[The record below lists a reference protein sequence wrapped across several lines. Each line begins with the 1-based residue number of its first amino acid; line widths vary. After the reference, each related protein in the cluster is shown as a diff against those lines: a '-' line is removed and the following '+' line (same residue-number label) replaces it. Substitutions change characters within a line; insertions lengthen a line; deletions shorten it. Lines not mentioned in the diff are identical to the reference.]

1 MRRMKEADAMELFA
15 SVADIID
22 IDSIPFDD
30 NKTYELLSNG
40 DTDGVYMMDSN
51 WDKYDLLQIKPK
63 NFEELIACVAFSHNP
78 LLNPY
83 IYTYLKMKEVHPFT
97 YPIYTKIEYV
107 ESVLKDTYGLLVYQH
122 QAIQISDYIEVMSNE
137 EKETYKL
144 AIRIMKNEI
153 ERRKRTLADYSFFEK
168 RAMLCYRMAYIKS
181 NLPEHFSLFMEE
193 RCKKDSIQSRN
204 KQIFL

>member
-30 NKTYELLSNG
+30 NKTYKLLSNG
-40 DTDGVYMMDSN
+40 DTDGVYMMESN

-63 NFEELIACVAFSHNP
+63 NFEELIACVAFSHNS

-122 QAIQISDYIEVMSNE
+122 QAAQISDYIEGMSNE

-144 AIRIMKNEI
+144 AIRIMKSEI
-153 ERRKRTLADYSFFEK
+153 ERRKRILADYSFFEK
-168 RAMLCYRMAYIKS
+168 RALLCYRMAYIKS
-181 NLPEHFSLFMEE
+181 NLPGHFNLFME
-193 RCKKDSIQSRN
+193 KKDGVQS
-204 KQIFL
+204 

>member
-1 MRRMKEADAMELFA
+1 MKRMKEADAMKLFA

-22 IDSIPFDD
+22 IDSIPLDD
-30 NKTYELLSNG
+30 DKTYELLSNG
-40 DTDGVYMMDSN
+40 DTDGVYMMESN

-63 NFEELIACVAFSHNP
+63 NFEELIACVAFSHNS

-97 YPIYTKIEYV
+97 YPIYIKIEYV

-137 EKETYKL
+137 EKDTYKL

-168 RAMLCYRMAYIKS
+168 RALLCYRMAYIKS
-181 NLPEHFSLFMEE
+181 NMPEHFSLFMAE
-193 RCKKDSIQSRN
+193 RCEKGSIQS
-204 KQIFL
+204 

>member
-1 MRRMKEADAMELFA
+1 MKRMKEADAMKLFA

-22 IDSIPFDD
+22 IDSIPLDD
-30 NKTYELLSNG
+30 DKTYELLSNG
-40 DTDGVYMMDSN
+40 DTDGVYMMESN

-63 NFEELIACVAFSHNP
+63 NFEELIACVAFSHNS

-137 EKETYKL
+137 EKDTYKL

-168 RAMLCYRMAYIKS
+168 RALLCYRMAYIKS
-181 NLPEHFSLFMEE
+181 NMPEHFSLFMAE
-193 RCKKDSIQSRN
+193 RCEKGSIQS
-204 KQIFL
+204 

>member
-1 MRRMKEADAMELFA
+1 MRRMIEADAIELFA
-15 SVADIID
+15 SVTDIID

-30 NKTYELLSNG
+30 NKTYELISNG
-40 DTDGVYMMDSN
+40 DTDGVYMMESN

-63 NFEELIACVAFSHNP
+63 NFDELIACVAFSHNS

-97 YPIYTKIEYV
+97 YPIYTRIEYV
-107 ESVLKDTYGLLVYQH
+107 ESVLKETYGLLVYQH
-122 QAIQISDYIEVMSNE
+122 QAARISDYIEGMSNE

-144 AIRIMKNEI
+144 AIRIMKSEI

-168 RAMLCYRMAYIKS
+168 RALLCYRMAYIKS
-181 NLPEHFSLFMEE
+181 NLPEHFNLFME
-193 RCKKDSIQSRN
+193 KKDGVQS
-204 KQIFL
+204 

>member
-1 MRRMKEADAMELFA
+1 MKRMKEADAMKLFA
-15 SVADIID
+15 SVADILD
-22 IDSIPFDD
+22 RDSIPLDD
-30 NKTYELLSNG
+30 DKTYELLSNG
-40 DTDGVYMMDSN
+40 DTDGVYMMESN

-63 NFEELIACVAFSHNP
+63 NFEELIACVAFSHNS

>member
-1 MRRMKEADAMELFA
+1 MSRMKEADAKALFTF
-15 SVADIID
+15 VANRID
-22 IDSIPFDD
+22 IESIPLDD
-30 NKTYELLSNG
+30 YKTYKLLSNG
-40 DTDGVYMMDSN
+40 DTDGVYMMESN

-63 NFEELIACVAFSHNP
+63 NFEELIACVAFSHNS

-168 RAMLCYRMAYIKS
+168 RALLCYRMAYIKS
-181 NLPEHFSLFMEE
+181 NMPEHFSLFMAE
-193 RCKKDSIQSRN
+193 RCEKGSIQS
-204 KQIFL
+204 

>member
-40 DTDGVYMMDSN
+40 DTDGVYMMETN

-107 ESVLKDTYGLLVYQH
+107 ESVLKDTYGLLVYQY
-122 QAIQISDYIEVMSNE
+122 QAAQISDYIEGMSNE
-137 EKETYKL
+137 ERETYKL
-144 AIRIMKNEI
+144 SIRIMKNEI

-168 RAMLCYRMAYIKS
+168 RALLCYRMAYIKS
-181 NLPEHFSLFMEE
+181 NMPEHFSLFMAE
-193 RCKKDSIQSRN
+193 RCEKGSIQS
-204 KQIFL
+204 

>member
-15 SVADIID
+15 SVTDIID

-40 DTDGVYMMDSN
+40 DTDGVYMMESN

-63 NFEELIACVAFSHNP
+63 NFDELIACVAFSHNL

-122 QAIQISDYIEVMSNE
+122 QAAQISDYIEGMSNE
-137 EKETYKL
+137 EKDTYKL

-168 RAMLCYRMAYIKS
+168 RALLCYRMAYIKS
-181 NLPEHFSLFMEE
+181 NMPEHFSLFMAE
-193 RCKKDSIQSRN
+193 RCEKGSIQS
-204 KQIFL
+204 

>member
-40 DTDGVYMMDSN
+40 DTDGVYMMESN

-107 ESVLKDTYGLLVYQH
+107 ESVLKDTYGLLVYQY
-122 QAIQISDYIEVMSNE
+122 QAAQISDYIEGMSNE
-137 EKETYKL
+137 ERETYKL
-144 AIRIMKNEI
+144 SIRIMKNEI

-168 RAMLCYRMAYIKS
+168 RALLCYRMAYIKS
-181 NLPEHFSLFMEE
+181 NMPEHFSLFMAE
-193 RCKKDSIQSRN
+193 RCEKGSIQS
-204 KQIFL
+204 

>member
-1 MRRMKEADAMELFA
+1 MKRMKEADAMKLFA

-22 IDSIPFDD
+22 IDSIPLADD
-30 NKTYELLSNG
+30 KTYELLSNG
-40 DTDGVYMMDSN
+40 DTDGVYMMESN

-63 NFEELIACVAFSHNP
+63 NFEELIACVAFSHNS

-97 YPIYTKIEYV
+97 YPIYIKIEYV

-137 EKETYKL
+137 EKDTYKL

-168 RAMLCYRMAYIKS
+168 RALLCYRMAYIKS
-181 NLPEHFSLFMEE
+181 NMPEHFSLFMAE
-193 RCKKDSIQSRN
+193 RCEKGSIQS
-204 KQIFL
+204 

>member
-1 MRRMKEADAMELFA
+1 MRRMKEADAIELFA
-15 SVADIID
+15 SVANRID
-22 IDSIPFDD
+22 IESIPLDD
-30 NKTYELLSNG
+30 DKTYELLSRG
-40 DTDGVYMMDSN
+40 DTDGVYMMESN

-63 NFEELIACVAFSHNP
+63 NFEELVACVAFSHN
-78 LLNPY
+78 LSLNPY

-122 QAIQISDYIEVMSNE
+122 QAIQISDFIEGMSNE

-168 RAMLCYRMAYIKS
+168 RALLCYRMAYIKS

-193 RCKKDSIQSRN
+193 RCKKDSIQS
-204 KQIFL
+204 

>member
-1 MRRMKEADAMELFA
+1 MRRMKEADAKDVFA
-15 SVADIID
+15 SVSKRID
-22 IDSIPFDD
+22 IEAIPLDD
-30 NKTYELLSNG
+30 YKTYELLSNG
-40 DTDGVYMMDSN
+40 DTDGVYMMESN

-63 NFEELIACVAFSHNP
+63 NFEELIACVAFSHNS

-122 QAIQISDYIEVMSNE
+122 QAIQISDFIEGMSNE

-168 RAMLCYRMAYIKS
+168 RALLCYRMAYIKS

-193 RCKKDSIQSRN
+193 RCKKDSIQS
-204 KQIFL
+204 

>member
-1 MRRMKEADAMELFA
+1 MKRMKEADAMKLFA

-22 IDSIPFDD
+22 IDSIPLADD
-30 NKTYELLSNG
+30 KTYELLSNG
-40 DTDGVYMMDSN
+40 DTDGVYMMESN

-63 NFEELIACVAFSHNP
+63 NFEELIACVAFSHNS

-137 EKETYKL
+137 EKDTYKL

-168 RAMLCYRMAYIKS
+168 RALLCYRMAYIKS
-181 NLPEHFSLFMEE
+181 NMPEHFSLFMAE
-193 RCKKDSIQSRN
+193 RCEKGSIHS
-204 KQIFL
+204 

>member
-1 MRRMKEADAMELFA
+1 MKRMKEADAMKLFA

-22 IDSIPFDD
+22 IDSIPLDD
-30 NKTYELLSNG
+30 DKTYELLSNG
-40 DTDGVYMMDSN
+40 DTDGVYMMESN

-63 NFEELIACVAFSHNP
+63 NFEELIACVAFSHNS

-168 RAMLCYRMAYIKS
+168 RALLCYRMAYIKS
-181 NLPEHFSLFMEE
+181 NMPEHFSLFMAE
-193 RCKKDSIQSRN
+193 RCEKGNIQS
-204 KQIFL
+204 

>member
-40 DTDGVYMMDSN
+40 DTDGVYMMESN

-107 ESVLKDTYGLLVYQH
+107 ESVLKDTYGLLVYQY
-122 QAIQISDYIEVMSNE
+122 QAAQISDYIEGMSNE
-137 EKETYKL
+137 ERETYKL
-144 AIRIMKNEI
+144 SIRIMKNEI
-153 ERRKRTLADYSFFEK
+153 ERRKRTLADYSFFKK
-168 RAMLCYRMAYIKS
+168 RALLCYRMAYIKS
-181 NLPEHFSLFMEE
+181 NMPEHFSLFMAE
-193 RCKKDSIQSRN
+193 RCEKGSIQS
-204 KQIFL
+204 

>member
-40 DTDGVYMMDSN
+40 DTDGVYMMESN

-107 ESVLKDTYGLLVYQH
+107 ESVLKDTYGLLVYQY
-122 QAIQISDYIEVMSNE
+122 QAAQISDYIEGMSNE
-137 EKETYKL
+137 ERETYKL
-144 AIRIMKNEI
+144 PIRIMKNEI
-153 ERRKRTLADYSFFEK
+153 ERRKRTLADYSFFKK
-168 RAMLCYRMAYIKS
+168 RALLCYRMAYIKS
-181 NLPEHFSLFMEE
+181 NMPEHFSLFMAE
-193 RCKKDSIQSRN
+193 RCEKGSIQS
-204 KQIFL
+204 

>member
-1 MRRMKEADAMELFA
+1 MKRMKEADAMKLFA

-22 IDSIPFDD
+22 IDSIPLDD
-30 NKTYELLSNG
+30 DKTYELLSNG
-40 DTDGVYMMDSN
+40 DTDGVYMMESN

-63 NFEELIACVAFSHNP
+63 NFEELIVCVAFSHNS

-137 EKETYKL
+137 EKDTYKL

-168 RAMLCYRMAYIKS
+168 RALLCYRMAYIKS
-181 NLPEHFSLFMEE
+181 NMPEHFSLFMAE
-193 RCKKDSIQSRN
+193 RCEKGSIQS
-204 KQIFL
+204 

>member
-1 MRRMKEADAMELFA
+1 MRRMKEADAKDLFA
-15 SVADIID
+15 SVSKRID
-22 IDSIPFDD
+22 IEAIPLDD
-30 NKTYELLSNG
+30 YKTYELLSNG
-40 DTDGVYMMDSN
+40 DTDGVYMMESN

-63 NFEELIACVAFSHNP
+63 NFEELIACVAFSHNS

-122 QAIQISDYIEVMSNE
+122 QAIQISDFIEGMSNE

-153 ERRKRTLADYSFFEK
+153 ERRKRTLADYSVFEK
-168 RAMLCYRMAYIKS
+168 RALLCYRMAYIKS

-193 RCKKDSIQSRN
+193 RCKKDSIQS
-204 KQIFL
+204 

>member
-1 MRRMKEADAMELFA
+1 MRRMKETDAMELFA

-40 DTDGVYMMDSN
+40 DTDGVYMMESN

-63 NFEELIACVAFSHNP
+63 NFEELIACVAFSHNL

-137 EKETYKL
+137 EKDTYKL

-168 RAMLCYRMAYIKS
+168 RALLCYRMAYIKS
-181 NLPEHFSLFMEE
+181 NMPEHFSLFMAE
-193 RCKKDSIQSRN
+193 RCEKGSIQS
-204 KQIFL
+204 

>member
-1 MRRMKEADAMELFA
+1 MKRMKEADAMKLFA
-15 SVADIID
+15 SFADIID
-22 IDSIPFDD
+22 IDSIPLDD
-30 NKTYELLSNG
+30 DKTYELLSNG
-40 DTDGVYMMDSN
+40 DTDGVYMMESN

-63 NFEELIACVAFSHNP
+63 NFEELIACVAFSHNS
-78 LLNPY
+78 LLNTY

-122 QAIQISDYIEVMSNE
+122 QAAQISDYIEGMSNE

-144 AIRIMKNEI
+144 AIRIMKSEI

-168 RAMLCYRMAYIKS
+168 RALLCYRMAYIKS
-181 NLPEHFSLFMEE
+181 NMPEHFSLFMAE
-193 RCKKDSIQSRN
+193 RCEKGSIQS
-204 KQIFL
+204 

>member
-15 SVADIID
+15 SVTDIID

-40 DTDGVYMMDSN
+40 DTDGVYMMESN

-63 NFEELIACVAFSHNP
+63 NFDELIACVAFSHNL

-137 EKETYKL
+137 EKDTYKL

-168 RAMLCYRMAYIKS
+168 RALLCYRMAYIKS
-181 NLPEHFSLFMEE
+181 NMPEHFSLFMAE
-193 RCKKDSIQSRN
+193 RCEKGSIQS
-204 KQIFL
+204 

>member
-1 MRRMKEADAMELFA
+1 MKEADAMKLFA

-22 IDSIPFDD
+22 IDSIPLDD
-30 NKTYELLSNG
+30 DKTYELLSNG
-40 DTDGVYMMDSN
+40 DTDGVYMMESN

-63 NFEELIACVAFSHNP
+63 NFEELIACVAFSHNS

-137 EKETYKL
+137 EKDTYKL

-168 RAMLCYRMAYIKS
+168 RALLCYRMAYIKS
-181 NLPEHFSLFMEE
+181 NMPEHFSLFMAE
-193 RCKKDSIQSRN
+193 RCEKGSIQS
-204 KQIFL
+204 